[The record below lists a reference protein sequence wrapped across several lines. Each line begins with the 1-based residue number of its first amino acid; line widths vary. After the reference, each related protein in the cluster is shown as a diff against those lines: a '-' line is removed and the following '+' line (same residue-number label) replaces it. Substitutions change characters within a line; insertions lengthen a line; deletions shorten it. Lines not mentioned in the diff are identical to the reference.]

1 MKLNNSLQLLA
12 AQKIR
17 YIVNSKEPFLV
28 GCVPVERW
36 EFEKGTVGNKGSS
49 WAVLGASTKKLGK
62 QAHLHVQEHIPASS
76 LTSHKRDNSCF
87 LFVVLFFKLASHG
100 KAVKT
105 FIIFTC
111 FRTKERVQP

>member
-1 MKLNNSLQLLA
+1 MKLNDSLQLLA

-17 YIVNSKEPFLV
+17 YIVNSKEPFPV

-49 WAVLGASTKKLGK
+49 WAVLGASTKKIGK
-62 QAHLHVQEHIPASS
+62 QAHLHGQEHIPASS
-76 LTSHKRDNSCF
+76 LTVSHKRDNIWF
-87 LFVVLFFKLASHG
+87 LFVVLFFRLAPHG
-100 KAVKT
+100 KVVKT

-111 FRTKERVQP
+111 FRD